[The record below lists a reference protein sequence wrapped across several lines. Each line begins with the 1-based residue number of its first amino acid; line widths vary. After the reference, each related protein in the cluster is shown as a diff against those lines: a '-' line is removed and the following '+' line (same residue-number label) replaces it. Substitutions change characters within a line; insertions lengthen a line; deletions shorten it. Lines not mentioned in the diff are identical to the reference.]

1 MPQSE
6 ESFVVS
12 SASISNTSKT
22 DVNTKT
28 RPRGHGNY
36 IRKRDD
42 LLV

>member
-12 SASISNTSKT
+12 SASISNT

-28 RPRGHGNY
+28 RPRSHGNY
-36 IRKRDD
+36 TRKPDD
-42 LLV
+42 LV